1 MENDSPIL
9 NMFAQLHQANRVAG
23 NLQDYQGRTP
33 WQMKGIV
40 VNNLDPLGLG
50 RVKVTTSSLGG
61 RSQTDWLDRLIP
73 GPMMAY
79 PVPSVGDTVVVGFYD
94 GDSHQGFYIGI
105 VQNILNPAG
114 QPDSH
119 YLKIGDSLVQVTPQ
133 AISFA
138 VGQSTMV
145 LTDGDLAIAGV
156 TNVTINGKPVTTLT
170 AVDSDGDTLVTK
182 GY

>member
-1 MENDSPIL
+1 MQDDSPIL

-40 VNNLDPLGLG
+40 VDNQDPLGLG
-50 RVKVTTSSLGG
+50 RVKVTTASLGG

-79 PVPSVGDTVVVGFYD
+79 PVPTIGDTVVVGFYD
-94 GDSHQGFYIGI
+94 GDSHQGFYVGI

-114 QPDSH
+114 QQDSH
-119 YLKIGDSLVQVTPQ
+119 YLKVGDALVQVTPT
-133 AISFA
+133 AISLA
-138 VGQSTMV
+138 LGNASIV
-145 LTDGDLAIAGV
+145 LQNGTITISGV
-156 TNVTINGKPVTTLT
+156 TDVKINNKSV
-170 AVDSDGDTLVTK
+170 AVVGALDDDGDTLVNK